1 MLIKNIRLL
10 DKEGSFDIRILD
22 EKFKEIDSSLEA
34 LEGEEVIEGNG
45 ALASAPF
52 IEPQDRKSVV

>member
-34 LEGEEVIEGNG
+34 LE
-45 ALASAPF
+45 
-52 IEPQDRKSVV
+52 DRKSVV

>member
-10 DKEGSFDIRILD
+10 DREGSFDIRILD

-34 LEGEEVIEGNG
+34 LEGEEVIERGRNG
-45 ALASAPF
+45 SLYVPDICNACTT
-52 IEPQDRKSVV
+52 